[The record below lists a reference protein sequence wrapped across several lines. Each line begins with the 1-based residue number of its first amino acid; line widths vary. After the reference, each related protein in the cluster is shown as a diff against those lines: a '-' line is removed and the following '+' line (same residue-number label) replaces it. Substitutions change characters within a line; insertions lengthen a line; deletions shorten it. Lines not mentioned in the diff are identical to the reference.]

1 MNQAT
6 RVGDEGMELE
16 ESRDRTG
23 EVGQATAAQ
32 FNDEPQTGE
41 VRAWEQVDTGRFMPR
56 RIRGSY
62 QGRALG

>member
-6 RVGDEGMELE
+6 RVGDEVMQLE
-16 ESRDRTG
+16 ESRDRAG

-32 FNDEPQTGE
+32 FSDEPQSGE

>member
-1 MNQAT
+1 
-6 RVGDEGMELE
+6 MELE
-16 ESRDRTG
+16 ESRDRAG

-32 FNDEPQTGE
+32 FSDEPQPGE